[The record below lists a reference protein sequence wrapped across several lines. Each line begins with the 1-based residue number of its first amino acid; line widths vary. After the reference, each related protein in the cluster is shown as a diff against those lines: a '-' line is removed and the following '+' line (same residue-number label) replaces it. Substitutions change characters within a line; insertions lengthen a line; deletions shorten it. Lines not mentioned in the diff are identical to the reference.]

1 MSELVK
7 SQSNEIALSWDTPEN
22 RDLIKNTLT
31 KDFNDSE
38 FSIYWAMCLS
48 RKLNPITKQI
58 YGFKSGGKVVMC
70 VGIDGFRS
78 LADRTGK
85 HMGTSLPIYDFE
97 EDGKTIKSC
106 TVIVKK
112 LVSGHIVE
120 FPAIIFRKEF
130 VSTNPNWQTKLMHM
144 MGVRAES
151 HAHRKAFPEQ
161 LGGVY
166 MPDEIEPDIEP
177 QAKGKVT
184 FDAVTEKET
193 IVEKSSS
200 EKLEELKRLI
210 KACTSIALKGDIDG
224 MREWFTKLSVYEQNL
239 IKPKASEL
247 KKLCEENKHKFV
259 KQNEV
264 SQSELDEFDA
274 GLENVDMATGEV
286 YEN

>member
-7 SQSNEIALSWDTPEN
+7 KQNTEVALSWDTPEN

-31 KDFNDSE
+31 KDFTDNE
-38 FSIYWAMCLS
+38 FSIYWAMCIS

-97 EDGKTIKSC
+97 ADGSTVKSC

-112 LVSGHIVE
+112 LVSGHIVD

-130 VSTNPNWQTKLMHM
+130 VSSNPNWQTKLMHM

-177 QAKGKVT
+177 QAKGKKT
-184 FDAVTEKET
+184 FDAKAEKEK
-193 IVEKSSS
+193 IVEKSEAEKLAELDKILPEGVRCAQAGDKQGMINWLESLTPEQKILVTPKKEVLAKIYNENEHKNVS
-200 EKLEELKRLI
+200 EKVAFANKDAMKSFDDDLE
-210 KACTSIALKGDIDG
+210 G
-224 MREWFTKLSVYEQNL
+224 
-239 IKPKASEL
+239 
-247 KKLCEENKHKFV
+247 
-259 KQNEV
+259 
-264 SQSELDEFDA
+264 
-274 GLENVDMATGEV
+274 VDMETGEV
-286 YEN
+286 L